1 MHGATL
7 LATCP
12 HVIAWA
18 NGAPTTMHITTM
30 HATLS
35 ATEIAMIEFAVLQ
48 QRNHLCICLFFFF
61 ELAEVL

>member
-48 QRNHLCICLFFFF
+48 QRNHLCICLT
-61 ELAEVL
+61 